1 MLGGLNVLALVI
13 INVLKRRFR
22 MIALAVGLLPVVL
35 LGLLLVNEGDYAEN
49 SPDWLL
55 AVTALTPLVAL
66 YAALIVPALRL
77 AKPASWWA
85 RRFYDEE
92 KVALANERFGRKSK
106 PVV

>member
-1 MLGGLNVLALVI
+1 MLGGLDVLALVI
-13 INVLKRRFR
+13 ITVLKRRFR
-22 MIALAVGLLPVVL
+22 MIAVAVGLIPVAL
-35 LGLLLVNEGDYAEN
+35 LGLLLVNEGEYAEN

-66 YAALIVPALRL
+66 YAALIFTALRL

-92 KVALANERFGRKSK
+92 KVARATERFGGKSK